1 MTGNNFT
8 LYFLCFFLSGL
19 AAWLIAKYGHRFNLL
34 DKPNDRSSHS
44 HVIPKGGGI
53 GILTGFVT
61 GAIFL
66 NLPAFFWFPALILSI
81 MSFIGDR
88 VSIAPLYRLIVQFA
102 ASFVVL
108 FGLRNYDLLLFRS
121 FFEIVSIAVFIVGT
135 SNYYNFMDGI
145 NGIAGIT
152 GVVAFGLLSFYG
164 ISSEAY
170 PQTNILT
177 ISMVFSC
184 LGFLP
189 FNLSK
194 ARVFMGDVGSILL
207 GFVFAVMVVWYSK
220 DILAFLSLASFLF
233 PFYADE
239 ITTELIRLKNGEK
252 LWEPHRKHLYQLLA
266 NEYNIP
272 HWKISLGY
280 GIAQLIVGMS
290 VMLLLKCGIF
300 YIVSILSI
308 YFCIFSVISIAMRRN
323 LMAPSV

>member
-1 MTGNNFT
+1 MIRNNIT
-8 LYFLCFFLSGL
+8 LYFLCFLLSGIG
-19 AAWLIAKYGHRFNLL
+19 AWLVAKYGYRFKLL
-34 DKPNDRSSHS
+34 DKPSERSSHIN
-44 HVIPKGGGI
+44 VIPKGGGI
-53 GILTGFVT
+53 GILAGFFT

-66 NLPAFFWFPALILSI
+66 NLPAFFWFPTLILSI
-81 MSFIGDR
+81 ISFIGDR
-88 VSIAPLYRLIVQFA
+88 VNIAPLYRLIFQFA

-108 FGLRNYDLLLFRS
+108 LGLRNYDSLLFS
-121 FFEIVSIAVFIVGT
+121 SYFEIVPIMVFIVGT
-135 SNYYNFMDGI
+135 TNYYNFMDGI

-152 GVVAFGLLSFYG
+152 GIVAFGLLSFYG
-164 ISSEAY
+164 MSREVY

-177 ISMVFSC
+177 ISLAISC

-194 ARVFMGDVGSILL
+194 AKVFMGDVGSILL
-207 GFVFAVMVVWYSK
+207 GFVFAVMVVWYSN
-220 DILAFLSLASFLF
+220 DLLTFLCLASFLF

-239 ITTELIRLKNGEK
+239 ITTELVRLKNGEK

-290 VMLLLKCGIF
+290 VMLLLRCGIF